1 MGAQPGNRCVLLMVR
16 QELIATCI
24 LFLQGRVV
32 RQSSGG
38 VVRGQRGY
46 NINKYYFHVL
56 SHWILVTLLLY
67 RGGWHD

>member
-1 MGAQPGNRCVLLMVR
+1 MAR

-32 RQSSGG
+32 RQSSDG
-38 VVRGQRGY
+38 VVRGRRGY

-56 SHWILVTLLLY
+56 SHWICDDL
-67 RGGWHD
+67 